1 MEKNPG
7 NTLKIENLKFHSME
21 KAELLQKLEVDENTG
36 LKQSEVQKRLS
47 QFGKNE
53 LQQEEKES
61 LFEKLLEQFDDPMVK
76 LLLLAA
82 VISFFISYY
91 SSSENSKTSD
101 LPIWVEP
108 FVIFLILIANGLIA
122 LYQDYNAEKSVEML
136 KNLQSKSCSVLRNG
150 DWELIDSTVIVPG
163 DIVKLSMGDV
173 VSADLRI
180 ILINSFN
187 LRINQSILSGESVGV
202 DKVETKVNDSK
213 NVFDY
218 GNMLFSGTTVLFGEV
233 ISVVV
238 KTGEKTELGKIKI
251 EMEKARKDTKNKLSP
266 LKIQLNNFGEFLA
279 WSICAICLLIWLIS
293 FPNFFDKVH
302 GGWFLGA
309 LYYFKQA
316 VALGVAAIPE
326 GLPAVITTCLS
337 LGTRRMIV
345 RKALVRKLPVVETL
359 GCTTVICSDK
369 TGTLT
374 KNEMVVSKFG
384 LMDVNNKMVYSNC
397 IGGEPYS
404 PEGNFEINNALVK
417 KSLNLNLFSLTC
429 LKNSQSKILK
439 KNDKYVC
446 IGNPTEGALLSLGGK
461 LNKQEISVMPNCSK
475 LFTNHFTSFRK
486 MMSVVVR
493 DKSKNENF
501 LLLKGAA
508 EMVIQ
513 NCTSFLNSNNEIIQM
528 TDEIKNNLQLDLK
541 KLAKHGLRLIAMSY
555 KSGDKLGIV
564 NNLLTKEDKMNPA
577 YRFLM
582 NQDNLSGIESE
593 TIFLGIACIK
603 DPVKEEVENSIKLAY
618 KAGIAVMMIT
628 GDNQGTA
635 LAIGKELTLI
645 PENVELEDKNKTVY
659 IGEDLDKFSD
669 VELSKVLKSAIDIK
683 RGLIFARTNPV
694 HKRRI
699 VKLLTDMDE
708 IVAMTGDGV
717 NDAPALTQASI
728 GIAMGI
734 HGTDVAKEASDL
746 ILLDDNFAT
755 IITAIEEG
763 RSIYANM
770 KAFIRYM
777 ISSNIGEVISIF
789 LTSLIGIPEGFNSI
803 QLLWVNL
810 VTDGLPATALSFNK
824 PDPDTMVRPPRTKND
839 KIVDSWVFTRYMIV
853 GLYVG
858 FATVGIFVY
867 YYCFYGWA
875 NHTHSII
882 SFSQL
887 RNWSKC
893 GEWSDVN
900 FINFESDA
908 CDYFFIGK
916 KKASTLSLTVLVMI
930 EMWNALNA
938 MSEDQ
943 GMLTIGIFN
952 NMWLWYAIISS
963 TILHCFILYIPV
975 FSSLFSTTPLDF
987 FDWILVMVFTI
998 PVIFIEEVLKYFS
1011 RQRNEKK
1018 RALEQKRRKKED

>member
-1 MEKNPG
+1 MEN
-7 NTLKIENLKFHSME
+7 NSSNSLKIENIKFHSMD
-21 KAELLQKLEVDENTG
+21 KTKILQKFEVDQNKG
-36 LKQSEVQKRLS
+36 LKKSEAKKRLS

-53 LQQEEKES
+53 LQEEEGES

-82 VISFFISYY
+82 IISFFISYY
-91 SSSENSKTSD
+91 SSSEASKTSD
-101 LPIWVEP
+101 LPIWIEP

-136 KNLQSKSCSVLRNG
+136 KNLQSKTCNVLREG
-150 DWELIDSTVIVPG
+150 DWNLIDSTEIVPG
-163 DIVKLSMGDV
+163 DIIKSCMGHV
-173 VSADLRI
+173 IPADLRI
-180 ILINSFN
+180 IQINSYN

-218 GNMLFSGTTVLFGEV
+218 RNMLFSGTTVLFGEV
-233 ISVVV
+233 ISIVV
-238 KTGEKTELGKIKI
+238 KTGESTELGKIKI
-251 EMEKARKDTKNKLSP
+251 EMDKAKKDTKGKLSP
-266 LKIQLNNFGEFLA
+266 LKIQLNKFGEFLA
-279 WSICAICLLIWLIS
+279 WSICATCLLIWLIS

-302 GGWFLGA
+302 GGWFLGS

-337 LGTRRMIV
+337 LGTRRMIE
-345 RKALVRKLPVVETL
+345 RKALVRKLPIVETL

-384 LMDVNNKMVYSNC
+384 LIDGNNNMVYSTC
-397 IGGEPYS
+397 TGEPYS
-404 PEGNFEINNALVK
+404 PEGKLEMNKNLGK
-417 KSLNLNLFSLTC
+417 KSLNLNLFTLNC
-429 LKNSQSKILK
+429 RKNSQSKILK
-439 KNDKYVC
+439 KNGEYVC
-446 IGNPTEGALLSLGGK
+446 IGFATEGALMCLGTK
-461 LNKQEISVMPNCSK
+461 LENQEISALPKNNK

-493 DKSKNENF
+493 DKSKNENL

-508 EMVIQ
+508 ELVIG
-513 NCTSFLNSNNEIIQM
+513 NCTSFLNSNNEVLEM
-528 TDEIKNNLQLDLK
+528 TQEMKNRLLLDLK
-541 KLAKHGLRLIAMSY
+541 KLGKQGLRLIGMSY
-555 KSGDKLGIV
+555 KTGDKLGIV
-564 NNLLTKEDKMNPA
+564 NKLLTKEDKMNPA
-577 YRFLM
+577 YKFLM
-582 NQDNLSGIESE
+582 NENNLTTIESE
-593 TIFLGIACIK
+593 TVFLGLACIK
-603 DPVKEEVENSIKLAY
+603 DPVKEEVKNSIKLANQ
-618 KAGIAVMMIT
+618 AGIAVMMIT
-628 GDNQGTA
+628 GDNQITA
-635 LAIGKELTLI
+635 LAIGKEINLI
-645 PENVELEDKNKTVY
+645 PEGVEIEDKNKTVY
-659 IGEDLDKFSD
+659 LGEDIDLMNDAD
-669 VELSKVLKSAIDIK
+669 LSKELKIAINIK

-699 VKLLTDMDE
+699 VKLITDMDE

-789 LTSLIGIPEGFNSI
+789 LTSLVGIPEGFNSI

-810 VTDGLPATALSFNK
+810 VTDGLPATALSFNQ
-824 PDPDTMVRPPRTKND
+824 PDPDTMVRPPRNKND
-839 KIVDSWVFTRYMIV
+839 RIVDSWVFTRYMVV

-858 FATVGIFVY
+858 IATVGIFVY

-875 NHTHSII
+875 NHAHSII
-882 SFSQL
+882 SFSDL

-893 GEWSDVN
+893 AEWTDAN
-900 FINFESDA
+900 FINFENDA

-963 TILHCFILYIPV
+963 TVLHCFILYIP
-975 FSSLFSTTPLDF
+975 FLSSLFSTTPLDLY
-987 FDWILVMVFTI
+987 DWMLVMIFTI
-998 PVIFIEEVLKYFS
+998 PVIFIEEFLKYIS
-1011 RQRNEKK
+1011 RQKNEKR
-1018 RALEQKRRKKED
+1018 RALEQQKRKKED